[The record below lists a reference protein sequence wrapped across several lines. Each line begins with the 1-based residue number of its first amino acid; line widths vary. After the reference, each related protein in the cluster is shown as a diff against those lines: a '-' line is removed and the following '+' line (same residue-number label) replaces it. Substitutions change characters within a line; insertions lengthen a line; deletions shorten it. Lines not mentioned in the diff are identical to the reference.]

1 MTTHCKKGVALTISY
16 RPPEIYNTIQI
27 IIKIKEMSDFG
38 PDDFGGDQEMLD
50 NLGSGNEASAGKPVN
65 ENDNIR
71 MTSVTDNILGANAFG
86 D

>member
-1 MTTHCKKGVALTISY
+1 
-16 RPPEIYNTIQI
+16 
-27 IIKIKEMSDFG
+27 MSDFG